1 VALLKVFDHVYAA
14 IRRTLTRLADRLFV
28 AATGVL
34 RRPSARPV
42 VAAIT
47 HAHAWL
53 CRVTGGR
60 AAVARYPTLLLTVRG
75 RRSREL
81 RTVRLVYV
89 RDDSAYV
96 VCAAYS
102 GSDTYPAWWLN
113 LRAATTAA
121 IQVGPDKV
129 DIAAELATQN
139 GTPNSGSG
147 WSRCTPRSR
156 PIGPEPTGL
165 SRS

>member
-1 VALLKVFDHVYAA
+1 M
-14 IRRTLTRLADRLFV
+14 
-28 AATGVL
+28 
-34 RRPSARPV
+34 
-42 VAAIT
+42 AAIT

-53 CRVTGGR
+53 YRVTGGR

-81 RTVRLVYV
+81 RMVPLVYV

-129 DIAAELATQN
+129 DIAAELATPERHTELWQRLVEMYPPFQ
-139 GTPNSGSG
+139 TY
-147 WSRCTPRSR
+147 RARTDR
-156 PIGPEPTGL
+156 PFPIVMLCPTGAPPA
-165 SRS
+165 